1 MTTFRLSQM
10 TQTETVNATVWWT
23 NIAIANGSFKLC
35 ISYLKLEIFQPTMLV
50 YQRVKRLATMGNR
63 LAKQHRS
70 SASFLHFS
78 QNAGDPELAPCTMKT
93 FSKRRFIY
101 WKFNTFASENVP
113 FAPKFVKGGAVCLA
127 TIHFFRGYVRLRG
140 CDWRRLANHYFQVPS
155 PAPWS
160 GGNPIHGSS
169 WRPATLESY
178 TWIILKTSHFVWCWI
193 SRAW

>member
-10 TQTETVNATVWWT
+10 TQTETANATVWWT
-23 NIAIANGSFKLC
+23 NIAIENGSFKLC
-35 ISYLKLEIFQPTMLV
+35 ISYLKLQMFQPAMLV

-78 QNAGDPELAPCTMKT
+78 QSAGDPELAPCTMKT
-93 FSKRRFIY
+93 FSKRRFTP
-101 WKFNTFASENVP
+101 WKFNTFASENGTFRTEIRERRGRVSSNH
-113 FAPKFVKGGAVCLA
+113 
-127 TIHFFRGYVRLRG
+127 HFSGVTLNFGG

-178 TWIILKTSHFVWCWI
+178 TWIILKTSHFGWSWI
-193 SRAW
+193 STAW